1 MKAGNLVKVTRARI
15 GLPSG
20 TLGLIVK
27 VLQREVDPNHPTNAL
42 YVDPNHP
49 TNYWD
54 SLYIVQL
61 CGDYPLRR
69 FLWRDLE
76 VLS

>member
-15 GLPSG
+15 GTPSG
-20 TLGLIVK
+20 TLGLIVE
-27 VLQREVDPNHPTNAL
+27 VLKREVDVEQP
-42 YVDPNHP
+42 VKS
-49 TNYWD
+49 WD
-54 SLYIVQL
+54 FLYIVQL
-61 CGDYPLRR
+61 FGQTGTNR

>member
-15 GLPSG
+15 GVPAG
-20 TLGLIVK
+20 TLGLVVE
-27 VLQREVDPNHPTNAL
+27 VLKREVDVEQPIKSWENL
-42 YVDPNHP
+42 YV
-49 TNYWD
+49 
-54 SLYIVQL
+54 VQL
-61 CGDYPLRR
+61 LGHVHLPGPAARRR

>member
-15 GLPSG
+15 GVPAG
-20 TLGLIVK
+20 TLGLVVE
-27 VLQREVDPNHPTNAL
+27 VLKREVDVEQPIKSWENL
-42 YVDPNHP
+42 YV
-49 TNYWD
+49 
-54 SLYIVQL
+54 VQL
-61 CGDYPLRR
+61 LGHVHLPGSAHPRR

>member
-15 GLPSG
+15 GVPAG
-20 TLGLIVK
+20 TLGLVVE
-27 VLQREVDPNHPTNAL
+27 VLKREVDVEQPIKSWENL
-42 YVDPNHP
+42 YV
-49 TNYWD
+49 
-54 SLYIVQL
+54 VQL
-61 CGDYPLRR
+61 LGHVHLPGPVHPRR

>member
-1 MKAGNLVKVTRARI
+1 MKAGNLVKVTQARI

-20 TLGLIVK
+20 TLGLIVE
-27 VLQREVDPNHPTNAL
+27 VLKREVDAEQPIKS
-42 YVDPNHP
+42 
-49 TNYWD
+49 WE

>member
-15 GLPSG
+15 GVPAG
-20 TLGLIVK
+20 TLGLVVE
-27 VLQREVDPNHPTNAL
+27 VLKREGDVEQPIKSWENL
-42 YVDPNHP
+42 YV
-49 TNYWD
+49 
-54 SLYIVQL
+54 VQL
-61 CGDYPLRR
+61 LGHVHLPGPVHPRR

>member
-20 TLGLIVK
+20 TLGLIVE
-27 VLQREVDPNHPTNAL
+27 VLKREVDVGQPIKSWENL
-42 YVDPNHP
+42 YV
-49 TNYWD
+49 
-54 SLYIVQL
+54 VQL
-61 CGDYPLRR
+61 LGHVHLPGPAHPRR

>member
-15 GLPSG
+15 GVPAG
-20 TLGLIVK
+20 TLGLVVE
-27 VLQREVDPNHPTNAL
+27 VLKREVDVEQPIKSWENL
-42 YVDPNHP
+42 YV
-49 TNYWD
+49 
-54 SLYIVQL
+54 VQL
-61 CGDYPLRR
+61 LGLVHLPGPDVRRR

>member
-15 GLPSG
+15 GLPAGS
-20 TLGLIVK
+20 LGLIVE
-27 VLQREVDPNHPTNAL
+27 VLKREVDVGHPIKC
-42 YVDPNHP
+42 
-49 TNYWD
+49 WD
-54 SLYIVQL
+54 SLYVVQL
-61 CGDYPLRR
+61 CGQNRTRR

>member
-20 TLGLIVK
+20 TLGLIVE
-27 VLQREVDPNHPTNAL
+27 VLKREVDVEQPIKSWENL
-42 YVDPNHP
+42 YV
-49 TNYWD
+49 
-54 SLYIVQL
+54 VQL
-61 CGDYPLRR
+61 LGHVHLPGPDRTRR

>member
-15 GLPSG
+15 GVPAG
-20 TLGLIVK
+20 TLGLVVE
-27 VLQREVDPNHPTNAL
+27 VLKREVDVEQPIKSWENL
-42 YVDPNHP
+42 YV
-49 TNYWD
+49 
-54 SLYIVQL
+54 VQL
-61 CGDYPLRR
+61 FGHVHLPGPAHPRR

>member
-20 TLGLIVK
+20 TLGLIVE
-27 VLQREVDPNHPTNAL
+27 VLKREVDVRQPIKSWENL
-42 YVDPNHP
+42 YV
-49 TNYWD
+49 
-54 SLYIVQL
+54 VQL

>member
-15 GLPSG
+15 GLPAGS
-20 TLGLIVK
+20 LGLIVE
-27 VLQREVDPNHPTNAL
+27 VLKREVDVEQPIKS
-42 YVDPNHP
+42 
-49 TNYWD
+49 WD
-54 SLYIVQL
+54 SLYTVQL

>member
-1 MKAGNLVKVTRARI
+1 MMKAGNLVKVTRARI
-15 GLPSG
+15 GLPAG

-27 VLQREVDPNHPTNAL
+27 VLKREVDS
-42 YVDPNHP
+42 NHP

>member
-20 TLGLIVK
+20 TLGLIVE
-27 VLQREVDPNHPTNAL
+27 VLKREVDVEQPIKSWENL
-42 YVDPNHP
+42 YV
-49 TNYWD
+49 
-54 SLYIVQL
+54 VQL
-61 CGDYPLRR
+61 LGHVHLPGPGVPRR

-76 VLS
+76 VIS

>member
-27 VLQREVDPNHPTNAL
+27 VLQREVDPNHPTN
-42 YVDPNHP
+42 
-49 TNYWD
+49 YWD

-61 CGDYPLRR
+61 CGQNRTRR

>member
-20 TLGLIVK
+20 TLGLIVE
-27 VLQREVDPNHPTNAL
+27 VLKREVDVEQPIKSWENL
-42 YVDPNHP
+42 YV
-49 TNYWD
+49 
-54 SLYIVQL
+54 VQL
-61 CGDYPLRR
+61 LGPVHLPGPHRLRR
-69 FLWRDLE
+69 FLWRALE